1 MNGLTW
7 LLFGLPWMLTGKTH
21 SVAAQNAPPP
31 QIDCTWLTV
40 DTTAK
45 IATFQLIAGLNGTT
59 NFNGFKNG
67 SLTFSVPLHW
77 NVAIAFR
84 SQDSVTR
91 SVTVVDSVKPLPT
104 GAVAAAFP
112 GAMTGAAADTLRF
125 VASRAGSYLILGRV
139 AGQRSAT
146 MWMRFRVSAKDPRP
160 TLSAPATGR

>member
-7 LLFGLPWMLTGKTH
+7 LLFGLPWVL
-21 SVAAQNAPPP
+21 AAQSGRAQSPPPAAP

-45 IATFQLIAGLNGTT
+45 VATFQLIAGGT

-67 SLTFSVPLHW
+67 TLTLSVPLNW
-77 NVAIAFR
+77 KVAIALR
-84 SQDSVTR
+84 SQDSLTR

-112 GAMTGAAADTLRF
+112 GAMTGAATDTLRF
-125 VASRAGSYLILGRV
+125 VASKAGAYLILGRV
-139 AGQRSAT
+139 SGQRSAS
-146 MWMRFRVSAKDPRP
+146 MWMRFRVSAADARP
-160 TLSAPATGR
+160 TLSAPASGR